1 MNFKRENM
9 SLVNT
14 EEEYG
19 LVAKIFHWV
28 IAVLIIGLLPVGLGM
43 GALPNEPFKFQIYA
57 MHKSFGL
64 LVFFLGLGRIIWRF
78 VSPPPEHLESHAKWE
93 VTLASA
99 AHFWLYVCIIGMPL
113 SGWLMSNAGEFP
125 VPFFGLQMP
134 ALIGK
139 NEALGDLFYEVHEI
153 LAYTL
158 LFVLALHAAGALKH
172 HVIDKDETLKRMTFA
187 QAGIGLTVLI
197 VVILGASYFLSA
209 GVILREFMNPE
220 SEEAEQAES
229 AQQISPSTVV
239 PDTANLPKD
248 GWAIIP
254 GISKLQFTGVL
265 YNAPFTG
272 DFGDFGG
279 TIVFNPDDLSN
290 AKADITIHMDKIST
304 GDADRDQNIVGAE
317 WFDAGKFPTARYV
330 TTKFEKA
337 DGNKY
342 VAIGDLTIRDKTMPL
357 VIPFTLDIENKTAH
371 MQGEV
376 TLNRTNFG
384 VGEGQWADE
393 STVKHDV
400 KVNIDLKAAQ

>member
-1 MNFKRENM
+1 MEL
-9 SLVNT
+9 SNT
-14 EEEYG
+14 EDEYG
-19 LVAKIFHWV
+19 LIAKSFHWL
-28 IAVLIIGLLPVGLGM
+28 IAVMIIGLLPVGLGM
-43 GALPNEPFKFQIYA
+43 GTLENSPFKFQIYA

-78 VSPPPEHLESHAKWE
+78 VSAPPEHLDAHAKWE

-139 NEALGDLFYEVHEI
+139 NEALGDLFYNIHEI
-153 LAYTL
+153 LGYTL

-172 HVIDKDETLKRMTFA
+172 HVLDKDETLRRMTYA
-187 QAGIGLTVLI
+187 KAGMGLATLLVL
-197 VVILGASYFLSA
+197 VLGTSYFLST
-209 GVILREFMNPE
+209 GVLLQKFMTAEPQD
-220 SEEAEQAES
+220 EAAEPATQTAAS
-229 AQQISPSTVV
+229 AA
-239 PDTANLPKD
+239 PDTASLPKD
-248 GWAIIP
+248 GWAILP
-254 GISKLQFTGVL
+254 GISKLQFTGTL

-279 TIVFNPDDLSN
+279 TIVFNPDDLST
-290 AKADITIHMDKIST
+290 AKTDITVRMDKITT

-330 TTKFEKA
+330 ATKFEKA
-337 DGNKY
+337 DDNKY

-371 MQGEV
+371 MKGEV

-384 VGEGQWADE
+384 VGGGQWADE

-400 KVNIDLKAAQ
+400 KVMIDVKAAQ

>member
-1 MNFKRENM
+1 MEL
-9 SLVNT
+9 SNT
-14 EEEYG
+14 EDQYG
-19 LVAKIFHWV
+19 LIAKMFHWV
-28 IAVLIIGLLPVGLGM
+28 IAVMIIGLLPVGLGM
-43 GALPNEPFKFQIYA
+43 GTLENSPFKFQIYA
-57 MHKSFGL
+57 LHKSFGL
-64 LVFFLGLGRIIWRF
+64 LVFVLGLGRIIWRF

-139 NEALGDLFYEVHEI
+139 NEGLGDLFSNVHEI
-153 LAYTL
+153 LGYTL
-158 LFVLALHAAGALKH
+158 MFVLALHAAGALKH
-172 HVIDKDETLKRMTFA
+172 HVIDKDETLKRMTYTK
-187 QAGIGLTVLI
+187 AGMGLVAALVIVLG
-197 VVILGASYFLSA
+197 VSYFLST
-209 GVILREFMNPE
+209 GVLLQKFLRSKP
-220 SEEAEQAES
+220 QVDTPTS
-229 AQQISPSTVV
+229 AQQTSNSTM
-239 PDTANLPKD
+239 PETANLPKN

-254 GISKLQFTGVL
+254 GISKLQFTGML

-279 TIVFNPDDLSN
+279 TIVFNPDDLSA
-290 AKADITIHMDKIST
+290 AKADITVHMDKIAT

-342 VAIGDLTIRDKTMPL
+342 IAIGDLTIRDKTMPL
-357 VIPFTLDIENKTAH
+357 MIPFTLDIENKTAH

-376 TLNRTNFG
+376 TLDRTNFG

-400 KVNIDLKAAQ
+400 KVTIDLKAAQ

>member
-1 MNFKRENM
+1 MEL
-9 SLVNT
+9 SNT
-14 EEEYG
+14 EEQYG
-19 LVAKIFHWV
+19 LIAKIFHWL
-28 IAVLIIGLLPVGLGM
+28 IAVMIIGLLPVGLGM
-43 GALPNEPFKFQIYA
+43 GTLENSPFKFQIYA
-57 MHKSFGL
+57 LHKSFGL
-64 LVFFLGLGRIIWRF
+64 LVFFLGLARIIWRF
-78 VSPPPEHLESHAKWE
+78 VSPPPDHLESHAKWE
-93 VTLASA
+93 ITLASA

-125 VPFFGLQMP
+125 VPFFGVQMP

-139 NEALGDLFYEVHEI
+139 NEALGDLFYNVHEI
-153 LAYTL
+153 LGYTL

-172 HVIDKDETLKRMTFA
+172 HVIDKDETLKRMTYA

-197 VVILGASYFLSA
+197 ILILGMSYFLSS
-209 GVILREFMNPE
+209 GVLLQEFLSKKSEDATTE
-220 SEEAEQAES
+220 SV
-229 AQQISPSTVV
+229 QQTDNVTAA

-254 GISKLQFTGVL
+254 GISKLQFIGEL

-290 AKADITIHMDKIST
+290 AKADITVHMDKIST

-357 VIPFTLDIENKTAH
+357 MIPFMLDVENKTAH
-371 MQGEV
+371 MKGEI

-384 VGEGQWADE
+384 VGAGQWADE

-400 KVNIDLKAAQ
+400 KVVIDVKATQ

>member
-1 MNFKRENM
+1 MEF
-9 SLVNT
+9 SNT

-19 LVAKIFHWV
+19 LIAKTFHWV

-43 GALPNEPFKFQIYA
+43 GTLPNDPFKFQIYA

-64 LVFFLGLGRIIWRF
+64 LVFFLGLTRIIWRF

-139 NEALGDLFYEVHEI
+139 NEALGDLFYNVHEI
-153 LAYTL
+153 LGYTL
-158 LFVLALHAAGALKH
+158 LFVLGLHAAGALKH

-187 QAGIGLTVLI
+187 QAGMGFTILI
-197 VVILGASYFLSA
+197 VLVLGASYFLST
-209 GVILREFMNPE
+209 GVLLQKFMTAEPQD
-220 SEEAEQAES
+220 EAAEPA
-229 AQQISPSTVV
+229 AQTATGNAA
-239 PDTANLPKD
+239 PDMSNLPKD

-279 TIVFNPDDLSN
+279 TIVFNPDDLST
-290 AKADITIHMDKIST
+290 AKVDITVHMDKIAT

-317 WFDAGKFPTARYV
+317 WFDAGKYPTARYV
-330 TTKFEKA
+330 AAKFEKA

-371 MQGEV
+371 MKGEV

-400 KVNIDLKAAQ
+400 KVNIDVKATQ